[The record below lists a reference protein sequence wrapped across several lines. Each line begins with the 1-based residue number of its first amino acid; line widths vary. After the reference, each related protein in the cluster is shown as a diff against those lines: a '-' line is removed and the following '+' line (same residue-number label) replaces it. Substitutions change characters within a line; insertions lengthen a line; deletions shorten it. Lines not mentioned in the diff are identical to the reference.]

1 VGDLD
6 GVVVVPLAQRE
17 EVAKRAVEQRDREVE
32 REKMLLRG
40 ATLMDVLKSG

>member
-1 VGDLD
+1 MASSWC
-6 GVVVVPLAQRE
+6 PLAQCE
-17 EVAKRAVEQRDREVE
+17 EVAKRAVEQRDREIE